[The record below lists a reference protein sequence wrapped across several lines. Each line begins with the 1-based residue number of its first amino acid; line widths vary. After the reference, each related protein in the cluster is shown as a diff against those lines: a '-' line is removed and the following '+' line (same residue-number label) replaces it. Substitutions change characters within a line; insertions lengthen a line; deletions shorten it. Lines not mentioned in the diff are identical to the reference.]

1 MTIGIYYLSVS
12 KCMAFF
18 SIIKCMTLINSTSNK
33 KEMKG
38 VEEKC
43 MCKLVKGTYIK
54 VFCFSFPPADAFP
67 LDLASKF
74 PKRFI

>member
-1 MTIGIYYLSVS
+1 
-12 KCMAFF
+12 
-18 SIIKCMTLINSTSNK
+18 MTLINSTSNK